1 MDYKEG
7 VTTLLL
13 FKQVNRCM
21 RSHILIKKIHMHICS
36 YNDSICKGFSTGPND
51 PELGFVN
58 CIKAFPQPSHTVYF
72 LGH

>member
-7 VTTLLL
+7 LTTLLL

-21 RSHILIKKIHMHICS
+21 RSHILIKKFTCICS
-36 YNDSICKGFSTGPND
+36 HNDSICKGFSIGSND